1 MKCWFQYIHERESY
15 EVLLAILKKRKKVTF
30 SGCSNNQP
38 KRPRLHS
45 PKLNEEAKCVTEEA
59 PEVQKVPQAKEIWLN
74 LSQKPT
80 AVVTPNDTDTQ
91 PTDPPNSLPD
101 IITEYGD
108 VADFQDAG
116 VEEEMPPLEDLDA

>member
-1 MKCWFQYIHERESY
+1 M
-15 EVLLAILKKRKKVTF
+15 TF

-45 PKLNEEAKCVTEEA
+45 PKLNEEAKCVTEEV
-59 PEVQKVPQAKEIWLN
+59 PEVQKVPQAKEIQPN

-80 AVVTPNDTDTQ
+80 AVVTPNATVTQ
-91 PTDPPNSLPD
+91 PNDPPNSLPD

-108 VADFQDAG
+108 VADFPDAG
-116 VEEEMPPLEDLDA
+116 VEEEMPHLEDIDA

>member
-1 MKCWFQYIHERESY
+1 M
-15 EVLLAILKKRKKVTF
+15 TF

-45 PKLNEEAKCVTEEA
+45 PKLNEEAKCVTEEV
-59 PEVQKVPQAKEIWLN
+59 PEVQIVLQAKEIQPN

-80 AVVTPNDTDTQ
+80 AVVAPNTTDTQ
-91 PTDPPNSLPD
+91 PNDPPYSLPD

-108 VADFQDAG
+108 VADFPDAG
-116 VEEEMPPLEDLDA
+116 MEEEMPPLEDKDA